1 MKTLRECIQEA
12 EEKKVAIGHFNIS
25 NIEILL
31 GVVSAARKLNVP
43 VIIGLSEGEGKF
55 FGLRQAK
62 AVVDSIREEFSAEG
76 GSASGGN
83 FSIFINADHSYSFER
98 FKEAIDA
105 RFDAAIYDGAK
116 FPIEKNIEETK
127 KCATY
132 ARSVDPEIIVE
143 GELGYIGAASMLLND
158 FPEGVSPES
167 MTKTEEAKRY
177 VEETGIDLFA
187 PSVGNIHGILKN
199 VPNPRLDIERVKSI
213 RDAAGV
219 PLVLHGGS
227 GISDGDFKAAIAA
240 GISIV
245 HISTEIRV
253 GFKKA
258 VSESF
263 QKEGDDI
270 APYKLMRP
278 AIEAVEKIVL
288 NKLKIFN
295 NL

>member
-1 MKTLRECIQEA
+1 MKTLREYVQEA
-12 EEKKVAIGHFNIS
+12 EEKKTAIGHFNIS
-25 NIEILL
+25 NMEILWA
-31 GVVSAARKLNVP
+31 VVSASRKLNVP
-43 VIIGLSEGEGKF
+43 VIVGLSEGEGKF
-55 FGLRQAK
+55 FGLKQAK
-62 AVVDSIREEFSAEG
+62 AVVDSIREEF
-76 GSASGGN
+76 N
-83 FSIFINADHSYSFER
+83 HPIFINADHSYSFDR
-98 FKEAIDA
+98 FKEAVDA

-116 FPIEKNIEETK
+116 FSIEKNIEEAK
-127 KCATY
+127 KCVAY

-158 FPEGVSPES
+158 LPEGVSPLS
-167 MTKTEEAKRY
+167 MTKPEDAKRY
-177 VEETGIDLFA
+177 VDETGIDLFA
-187 PSVGNIHGILKN
+187 PSVGNIHGMLKN
-199 VPNPRLDIERVKSI
+199 VPNPKLDIERVKSI

-227 GISDGDFKAAIAA
+227 GISDHDFKAAIAF

-263 QKEGDDI
+263 QKDGDDV
-270 APYKLMRP
+270 APYKLMAP
-278 AIEAVEKIVL
+278 AIEAVEKIVS
-288 NKLKIFN
+288 NRLKIFN